1 MNIQETLKTAV
12 QLLSESTAYLETN
25 PSLHAR
31 QLDSEVLLALVLK
44 KPRTFLK
51 AWPEIEVTSQDMERF
66 LSLIKKRAQ
75 NYPGAYLVG
84 EQEFWSLTLEVNES
98 VLIPRPETECLV
110 EFLLNYFSTTQ
121 KPLTGLDL
129 GTGSGAIAIALAS
142 ENKEWQLLA
151 TDVSADALRC
161 AKGNAEKYGLKN
173 ISFITSHW
181 FKNIPQQE
189 FDFIISNPPYVE
201 EHAPELIKEAIRFE
215 PRIALCSGED
225 GLDAIKI
232 ICKQSIEYLK
242 ANAPLMI
249 EHGYQQAEDVKS
261 IFENA
266 GFFQV
271 KCYKDYSQL
280 DRYTVGFKP

>member
-1 MNIQETLKTAV
+1 MNIQETLKTAS

-25 PSLHAR
+25 PSVQAR
-31 QLDSEVLLALVLK
+31 QIDSEVLLAFVLK

-51 AWPEIEVTSQDMERF
+51 AWPEIEVSSQDMERF
-66 LSLIKKRAQ
+66 LSLIKKRAE
-75 NYPGAYLVG
+75 NYPCAYLVG
-84 EQEFWSLTLEVNES
+84 EQEFWSIPLQVNES

-110 EFLLNYFSTTQ
+110 EFLLDYFSSNQ
-121 KPLTGLDL
+121 EALTGLDL

-142 ENKEWQLLA
+142 EKKAWQLLA
-151 TDVSADALRC
+151 ADVSADALRC
-161 AKGNAEKYGLKN
+161 AQGNAEKHGLKN
-173 ISFITSHW
+173 ISFINSHW
-181 FKNIPQQE
+181 FKNIPQQA

-201 EHAPELIKEAIRFE
+201 EHAPELIKEAIQFE

-242 ANAPLMI
+242 ANAPLII